1 MKKPAPTHRGHSVA
15 HRAVPACLLAIIVVG
30 LGMLV
35 WLRRPDVQPAAGPVG
50 SDQTGGAPAAEATS
64 RAADF
69 KPLLGRWLREDGGY
83 QLELKSAEID
93 SRIEE
98 AYFNP
103 RPIKVSFA
111 AATNDAGTSRIR
123 VELTDVGYPGCVYSL
138 VHDRVNDR
146 LVGTY
151 FQAAVREMFEVM
163 FVRMQ

>member
-1 MKKPAPTHRGHSVA
+1 MKKPASTHRGHSVA
-15 HRAVPACLLAIIVVG
+15 HKAVPAFLLAVIVVG

-35 WLRRPDVQPAAGPVG
+35 WLRRPDIEPAAGPVG
-50 SDQTGGAPAAEATS
+50 ISQPDLSPAAAAGS
-64 RAADF
+64 RAAAF

-83 QLELKSAEID
+83 RLELKSAD
-93 SRIEE
+93 SEGRMEA

-103 RPIKVSFA
+103 GPIKVSFA
-111 AATNDAGTSRIR
+111 AATNDSGTSRIR

-151 FQAAVREMFEVM
+151 FQAAVRETFEVM
-163 FVRMQ
+163 FVRMR